1 MTRGPAWLY
10 RAHNVAWRILGLW
23 AVLCGTGFAAW
34 AGWLLTHPHSPMD
47 VNASPATAVGT
58 GLVMLLAAA
67 IGIGLGVLLLRAR
80 TYRPD
85 LGDVLYF
92 VDPFVARTQ
101 DRTNRHWWTGDPKGR
116 ATRADA

>member
-1 MTRGPAWLY
+1 
-10 RAHNVAWRILGLW
+10 
-23 AVLCGTGFAAW
+23 
-34 AGWLLTHPHSPMD
+34 
-47 VNASPATAVGT
+47 
-58 GLVMLLAAA
+58 
-67 IGIGLGVLLLRAR
+67 VLLLRAR